1 MCRMNEDD
9 FYNDAYNVTR
19 AIQETTKLI
28 GNRLWKMQLSILQAS
43 ARATGR
49 LYGFEETVKSVRL
62 SNIID
67 LESPTAGKP
76 FEAVEETRRFV
87 ADIKGRVGDQD
98 SQPSF
103 EHVGTQTSDHI
114 LSRTCMRSRSA
125 R

>member
-19 AIQETTKLI
+19 AIQETTKII
-28 GNRLWKMQLSILQAS
+28 GNRVRKMQLSILQAS
-43 ARATGR
+43 ARARGR
-49 LYGFEETVKSVRL
+49 LYGCEETVKSVRMF
-62 SNIID
+62 NMID

-76 FEAVEETRRFV
+76 FKAVEETRRFI
-87 ADIKGRVGDQD
+87 ADVKGWVGDQD

-103 EHVGTQTSDHI
+103 EHVWTQTSDHI